1 MDYQFKDKKYRSH
14 KVINGI
20 AMTGPR
26 GHFRGMGY
34 IDDELK
40 KPFIAIIN
48 SHNEMHPGHIHLDKL
63 AKSVKDG
70 VRLAGGIPFETGVIS
85 ICDGFTQG
93 HEGMC
98 YVLPSRE
105 VIADSI
111 ELYVNAHQVDGMVLI
126 GGCDKIVPAMM
137 MGMLRVN
144 IPALLVTGG
153 PMLPGEYQDK
163 KYATYELKEMGG
175 RVKRG
180 LMEEAEFLELEK
192 ILSPGPGSCA
202 MMGTAN
208 TMSIIAEA
216 LGLTVEGCATS
227 HAVEGKKLQHAKLT
241 GKAIVDLVEKNVCPR
256 DIVTQ
261 QVLENAVRVG
271 LSASG
276 STNLTLHM
284 PAIAREAGLCLTL
297 EDIERFSKTTPN
309 LVKPKPSGSHTLK
322 DLDLA
327 GGVPAIMKE
336 LDGIIDL
343 DLPTYN
349 GKTFRDNIAPY
360 KNRNTDVI
368 RTRENAYSLES
379 SIAVLK
385 GNLAPL
391 GSVVKQIAV
400 CEQMKQHSGPAKCFD
415 CEEDAV
421 EAINGGTIH
430 HGDVIVIRYE
440 GPRGG
445 PGMREMLTS
454 TSALVGMGYSETV
467 AIVTD
472 GRFSGAT
479 RGPCI
484 GHVSPEAA
492 AGGVIALV
500 RDGDIID
507 IDIPARTIQIRLS
520 DAELEA
526 RRKNLKQF
534 KPRVTEGYLHRYSK
548 QVSSAN
554 EGAVLK

>member
-1 MDYQFKDKKYRSH
+1 MDYQFKDPKYRSH
-14 KVINGI
+14 KIVNGI

-34 IDDELK
+34 IDEELS

-93 HEGMC
+93 HVGMC

-105 VIADSI
+105 AIADSI
-111 ELYVNAHQVDGMVLI
+111 ELYANAHQVDGLVLI
-126 GGCDKIVPAMM
+126 GGCDKIVPAML

-153 PMLPGEYQDK
+153 PMLPGEYRGQ
-163 KYATYELKEMGG
+163 KYATYQLKEMAGK
-175 RVKRG
+175 VKRG
-180 LMEEAEFLELEK
+180 LMAEPEFLELEK

-208 TMSIIAEA
+208 TMSVIAEA
-216 LGLTVEGCATS
+216 MGLTVTGCATS

-241 GKAIVDLVEKNVCPR
+241 GKMIVDLVEKNICPR

-261 QVLENAVRVG
+261 QVLENSVRVG
-271 LSASG
+271 LSVCG

-284 PAIAREAGLCLTL
+284 PAIAREAKLKLTL
-297 EDIERFSKTTPN
+297 DDIERFSKTTPN
-309 LVKPKPSGSHTLK
+309 LVKPKPSGTHTLK

-327 GGVPAIMKE
+327 GGIPAVMKE
-336 LDGIIDL
+336 LDGIINL
-343 DLPTYN
+343 DVKAGN
-349 GKTFRDNIAPY
+349 GQTFRENIAVSQNNNPE
-360 KNRNTDVI
+360 VI
-368 RTRENAYSLES
+368 HTQENAYSRES

-391 GSVVKQIAV
+391 GSVVKQTAV
-400 CEQMKQHSGPAKCFD
+400 CAQMKRHSGPAKCFD
-415 CEEDAV
+415 REEDAV
-421 EAINGGTIH
+421 TAINSGVIC

-445 PGMREMLTS
+445 PGMREMLTA

-467 AIVTD
+467 TIVTD

-500 RDGDIID
+500 QNGDQID
-507 IDIPARTIQIRLS
+507 IDIPARTIRLEVS
-520 DAELEA
+520 DIELET
-526 RRKNLKQF
+526 RRKQLEKF
-534 KPRVTEGYLHRYSK
+534 VPRVTDGYLYRYAK

-554 EGAVLK
+554 EGATLK

>member
-1 MDYQFKDKKYRSH
+1 MDYEIKDKKYRSH
-14 KVINGI
+14 KVVNGI

-34 IDDELK
+34 IDEELK
-40 KPFIAIIN
+40 RPFIAIIN

-70 VRLAGGIPFETGVIS
+70 VRLGGGIPFETGVIS

-93 HEGMC
+93 HVGMC

-111 ELYVNAHQVDGMVLI
+111 ELYVNAHQVDGIVLI
-126 GGCDKIVPAMM
+126 GGCDKIVPAML

-144 IPALLVTGG
+144 IPALLLTGG

-175 RVKRG
+175 KVKRG
-180 LMEEAEFLELEK
+180 LMDEAEFLELEK

-241 GKAIVDLVEKNVCPR
+241 GKTIVDLVEKNICPR
-256 DIVTQ
+256 HIVTQ

-271 LSASG
+271 LSVSG

-284 PAIAREAGLCLTL
+284 PAIAREAHLNLTL
-297 EDIERFSKTTPN
+297 DDIEQLSKTTPN

-327 GGVPAIMKE
+327 GGIPAVMKE
-336 LDGIIDL
+336 LDGIINL
-343 DLPTYN
+343 DVPSYN
-349 GKTFRDNIAPY
+349 GKTFRDNIASY
-360 KNRNTDVI
+360 KNRNQDVI
-368 RTRENAYSLES
+368 RTRDNAYNTES

-391 GSVVKQIAV
+391 GSVVKQVAV
-400 CEQMKQHSGPAKCFD
+400 CEQMKRHSGAARCFD
-415 CEEDAV
+415 CEEDAI
-421 EAINGGTIH
+421 EAINSGAIN

-500 RDGDIID
+500 CEGDVIE
-507 IDIPARTIQIRLS
+507 IDIPARTLHLRVS
-520 DAELEA
+520 DDELEA
-526 RRKNLKQF
+526 RRKKLGQF
-534 KPRVTEGYLHRYSK
+534 KPRVTEGYLHRYSN